1 VLAKGGDMAALRRA
15 SELLDGLPALNRR
28 RLLAS
33 YMEHMA
39 ATKRALRR

>member
-1 VLAKGGDMAALRRA
+1 MAALQRA

-33 YMEHMA
+33 YFPA
-39 ATKRALRR
+39 QKSYFWLNAGA